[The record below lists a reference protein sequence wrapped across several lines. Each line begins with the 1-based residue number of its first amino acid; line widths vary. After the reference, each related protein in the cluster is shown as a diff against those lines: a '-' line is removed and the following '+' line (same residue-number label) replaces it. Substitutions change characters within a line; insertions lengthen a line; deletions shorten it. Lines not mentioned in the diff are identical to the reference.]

1 MLFVVKGRECCVC
14 LLCLVQ
20 VNVEPGGEVV
30 DEGTLLQSGFELPE
44 GLAVEGREAGLADAP
59 GCCYLREG
67 AAFGVESVGQGNDLS
82 FTGLEALEGVV
93 DAAKLSGAEQLVV
106 LPLAEE
112 LGKLEITD

>member
-1 MLFVVKGRECCVC
+1 MQFVQLMPFVIKGRECCVC

-30 DEGTLLQSGFELPE
+30 DEGMLLQSGFELLE

-67 AAFGVESVGQGNDLS
+67 RNSLAVFLS
-82 FTGLEALEGVV
+82 KVCLYTVYAIHL
-93 DAAKLSGAEQLVV
+93 
-106 LPLAEE
+106 LAQVH
-112 LGKLEITD
+112 